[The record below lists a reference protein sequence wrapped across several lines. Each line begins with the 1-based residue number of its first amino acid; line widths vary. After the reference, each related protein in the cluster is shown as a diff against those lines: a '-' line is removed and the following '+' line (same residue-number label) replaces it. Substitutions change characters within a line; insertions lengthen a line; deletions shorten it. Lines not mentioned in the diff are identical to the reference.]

1 MIEINRLI
9 WRVTKEL
16 ADAEWNGQ
24 TELADRLRSQLD
36 MLTFKRSIGETHEQE
51 W

>member
-9 WRVTKEL
+9 WRVKKEL
-16 ADAEWNGQ
+16 ADAEWNAQ
-24 TELADRLRSQLD
+24 TELADALRRQLD
-36 MLTFKRSIGETHEQE
+36 MLEFKRSIGETHEQD